1 MRKTSGALLE
11 AQHISGMSGV
21 KLCASALAFARS
33 TICSRNCI
41 GVEVNDLM
49 ILKARIGSLTNGPGY
64 KASPLARRATQVDC
78 ILLLVRVLLLVT
90 SVGSISP
97 AWVRLGST
105 CAEHMARST
114 AQHARPIHAGASTC
128 RMACHIADTV
138 ERSLPEWKVSVSTYV
153 SPALFCMANATAQL
167 HRPKKARNLL
177 RSRGRRGIRAG
188 PLQMCRRMCH

>member
-1 MRKTSGALLE
+1 MRRSGTGFCGFFTVRGFGLGRGLFYIKLACEVRSCMVSMRWVLLLVFSANWKLKMRKTSGALLE
-11 AQHISGMSGV
+11 ARRISGMSGV

-64 KASPLARRATQVDC
+64 KASPLAHRATQVDC

-90 SVGSISP
+90 SVGSTSP

-138 ERSLPEWKVSVSTYV
+138 ERSSLE
-153 SPALFCMANATAQL
+153 
-167 HRPKKARNLL
+167 
-177 RSRGRRGIRAG
+177 
-188 PLQMCRRMCH
+188 